1 MSLIVPALLMGVFG
15 GAHCVAM
22 CGGVSSMLCSGGQD
36 KRQGRSSGYSLA
48 YNAGRVASYT
58 LLGLVVGALGTLD
71 LGLPMDVLRFG
82 LRALAAVCMLTVGLH
97 LIGLPSFVKALESVG
112 APLWRRVAPLARRL
126 LPLRSPWHALAA
138 GGLWALMPC
147 GLLYGALALAASAES
162 AAMGAATMG
171 AFALGTVP
179 VMLTVGVLAHRV
191 VQASP
196 GRSGSRRAR
205 MRTRAATTPERGADL
220 QSPSSGSKV
229 RGARRLPRP

>member
-22 CGGVSSMLCSGGQD
+22 CGGVSSMLCAG
-36 KRQGRSSGYSLA
+36 QGRPSGFSLA

-58 LLGLVVGALGTLD
+58 LLGLIVGSLGTLD
-71 LGLPMDVLRFG
+71 LGLPMDALRFG

-112 APLWRRVAPLARRL
+112 APLWRRVAPVARRL

-138 GGLWALMPC
+138 GSLWALMPC
-147 GLLYGALALAASAES
+147 GLLYGALALAATSES
-162 AAMGAATMG
+162 PLEGAATMA
-171 AFALGTVP
+171 AFGLGTVP

-191 VQASP
+191 VQAFA
-196 GRSGSRRAR
+196 RAWVRRA
-205 MRTRAATTPERGADL
+205 AGAL
-220 QSPSSGSKV
+220 ILAFGLWSTAGLAGQVGLAP
-229 RGARRLPRP
+229 GAQHACCHHP